1 MFKET
6 LQSVVNKTESCIGAM
21 VMGTDGIAVEKFW
34 IPEAMNKTLDV
45 TVAVAEYSS
54 LMRNARRTNRELEIG
69 NLKELNLVNEN
80 GIYLMRLINDD
91 YFVAMVLQPNGN
103 IGRGRYELQRAELVL
118 EHEFVL

>member
-6 LQSVVNKTESCIGAM
+6 LQNVVKRTEGCIGAL

-34 IPEAMNKTLDV
+34 LPEATEKNLDV
-45 TVAVAEYSS
+45 TVAVAEYTS
-54 LMRNARRTNRELEIG
+54 LMRTARRTNRELEVG

-91 YFVAMVLQPNGN
+91 YFVAMVMNPNGN
-103 IGRGRYELQRAELVL
+103 FGRGRYELQLAELLL
-118 EHEFVL
+118 EQEFVL

>member
-6 LQSVVNKTESCIGAM
+6 LQNVVKKTEGCLGAM
-21 VMGTDGIAVEKFW
+21 IMGTDGIAVEKFW
-34 IPEAMNKTLDV
+34 IPEAIDKTLDI
-45 TVAVAEYSS
+45 TVAVAEYTS
-54 LMRNARRTNRELEIG
+54 LMRNARRTNRELEVG
-69 NLKELNLVNEN
+69 NLKELNLVNDS

-103 IGRGRYELQRAELVL
+103 IGRGRYELQRAELIL

>member
-6 LQSVVNKTESCIGAM
+6 LQNVVNKTEGCIGAM

-34 IPEAMNKTLDV
+34 IPEAFNKTLDM
-45 TVAVAEYSS
+45 TVAVAEYTS
-54 LMRNARRTNRELEIG
+54 LMRNARRTNRELEVG
-69 NLKELNLVNEN
+69 NLKELNLVNDS

-91 YFVAMVLQPNGN
+91 YFVAMVLQPDGN